1 MYFLATQ
8 HEFILQKRKEK
19 KHRVKK
25 IYIKEKV
32 FQIKEKLKTP
42 YLCQFIWKG
51 AINWCNINIQCF
63 VIIMLH
69 FTKFSYQK
77 RHKDLQLCKVYLQ
90 TTFTKI

>member
-32 FQIKEKLKTP
+32 FQIKET
-42 YLCQFIWKG
+42 
-51 AINWCNINIQCF
+51 
-63 VIIMLH
+63 
-69 FTKFSYQK
+69 
-77 RHKDLQLCKVYLQ
+77 
-90 TTFTKI
+90 